1 MLQYIIFYIRTFA
14 MFITYSINSIFI
26 PQKLLSS
33 NLEQHC
39 GLKYEV
45 YNSTMF
51 AYNS

>member
-26 PQKLLSS
+26 PQNLSPS
-33 NLEQHC
+33 MLEQLC

-45 YNSTMF
+45 YNR
-51 AYNS
+51 AIL